1 MQPETTQNMQIDWP
15 SKQVEAFRFTPL
27 NDRGFDKLVP
37 AKAGASD
44 HVSDDVS
51 QPDLA
56 DALRLDF
63 IAGRMMSDLVS
74 ASLSVSRLADDK
86 AALDLVEK
94 LWPAGHPTTQLADVN
109 SGWVIDVAPGVEIAQ
124 PVMLSFT
131 GGGADEMASPV
142 VVVRLGAG
150 ASATFAEAHS
160 TDLGLSAPVMVY
172 DIAAEAKLD
181 HAKWQAEANTT
192 THLGVSLFQL
202 AEKADMASLTLSM
215 GGKLARCE
223 SHVLLMGE
231 EVNIALHNLY
241 LGKANQHLDTTTRL
255 HHAVPNCCSQ
265 QVIRGVL
272 DDSATG
278 VFQGQ
283 IRVAPDAQKTDGQQ
297 MSRALLLSRDAE
309 VHTKPEL
316 EIFADDV
323 VCSHGATVGELDERQ
338 LFYLMARGI
347 DRDTARALL
356 IEAFLIEALDEIR
369 SPILSDW
376 LNKPVAHW
384 LAKSSEDEA
393 A

>member
-1 MQPETTQNMQIDWP
+1 MQPETAQNTQIDWP
-15 SKQVEAFRFTPL
+15 SKRVEAFRFTPL
-27 NDRGFDKLVP
+27 NDRGLDALIPARAATPAPAFD
-37 AKAGASD
+37 AG
-44 HVSDDVS
+44 
-51 QPDLA
+51 LA
-56 DALRLDF
+56 DAIQLNF
-63 IAGRMMSDLVS
+63 VAGKLMSDM
-74 ASLSVSRLADDK
+74 AEQAFSLNRLSDDK
-86 AALDLVEK
+86 
-94 LWPAGHPTTQLADVN
+94 PAKDMLHSLLPADHPSAQSADMGA
-109 SGWVIDVAPGVEIAQ
+109 GWVLDIAAGIEIEQ
-124 PVMLSFT
+124 PILLSFT
-131 GGGADEMASPV
+131 GGALDEVASPV
-142 VVVRLGAG
+142 IVIRLGAG
-150 ASATFAEAHS
+150 AKATIAEAHS
-160 TDLGLSAPVMVY
+160 TDLGLNAPVMFY
-172 DIAAEAKLD
+172 DIAADAKLD
-181 HAKWQAEANTT
+181 HAKWQAEGKAT
-192 THLGVSLFQL
+192 THLGLSLFQL

-215 GGKLARCE
+215 GAKLARCE
-223 SHVLLMGE
+223 SHALLAGE

-241 LGKANQHLDTTTRL
+241 LGKDKQHLDTTTRL
-255 HHAVPNCCSQ
+255 HHAVPNCCSD

-369 SPILSDW
+369 SPVLSAW
-376 LNKPVAHW
+376 LNKPVAAW
-384 LAKSSEDEA
+384 LGKSDGEEA